1 MSYTSLHCHSD
12 YSNIRMLD
20 SINQLPLLFERAREL
35 KLKGLA
41 ITDHE
46 TLSGHI
52 KAIQYVKQQ
61 REKYKNK
68 YEAEENE
75 EKKKVI
81 KQELDYWNNFK
92 LILGNEI
99 YLTRNDLRLD
109 NYIKGKDKYYHFI
122 LLAKDAEGH
131 KQLREL
137 SSRAWSHSF
146 RQFIERVPT
155 FYRDIEEIIGANP
168 GHVIGSTAC
177 LGSQFAHLIREF
189 LDSGYSKEV
198 TKRIDNFVK
207 WCQKQFGKENFFIE
221 LQSSESDDQNSYNKC
236 ALAYAKS
243 RGIKV
248 IITTDAHYLRKEDR
262 PIHKSYLNSSEGD
275 RETDAFYS
283 GTYLQ
288 DADQIKEYM
297 NNISSEDIDI
307 MLENTNYINSQIEEY
322 DLKHKEI
329 VPKIKL
335 EFKEVRIDD
344 YDIIRHIVKKCNLEY
359 IDKFV
364 NSQSEQDKCYINNI
378 FYGLSK
384 KIDLNNWEEYLIQI
398 EKEVAEVYEITQKIG
413 NDLSSYF
420 NTMAKVVDIMWN
432 EGDSLVGI
440 SRGSAGGFVSNYL
453 LGITQMDPI
462 KYGIENMY
470 WRFIH
475 RDRPELPDVD
485 TDFQASK
492 RPKVTSALKD
502 YFESIGGEVYNIATF
517 GTETSKAAL
526 QTAARGLGYDSDLG
540 IYISSLVPID
550 RGKVRTLN
558 QCYYGDEEKGFNPIP
573 QFIKSMNE
581 YPDIWEVAQKVE
593 GTICRRGLH
602 ACFDGNTLVVTENG
616 YKPIKDIK
624 KGEKVLTHNNRY
636 KTVLDTIKTD
646 WNETYTIR
654 AVGTKYINTTAT
666 HPFLVR
672 SKIKDIYKT
681 VNGQVKR
688 IHCFTEPEWK
698 EVKNLEIK
706 KDYLGI
712 PINTKNELPTL
723 KINLEYSD
731 INFWWLIGRYIGD
744 GWTENRIHND
754 KYEEHQ
760 IIICCDKSII
770 KNEKED
776 IIMRLNL
783 LNYEYRIEEAT
794 TTYKIYIKK
803 DGLWEFLQLFGKYA
817 NNKFI
822 PNFVINLPCRL
833 LQSFFDGYISADGYI
848 KQSKITFKTVSE
860 KLLLGISQIV
870 NKIYHK
876 TVAIT
881 IIAPRQQRILGRLI
895 DCKTCYQGQVN
906 LNPRYERAFYDN
918 NYIWTPIKEIVI
930 NEEKKK
936 MYNLS
941 VNEDNSYIVENVA
954 VHNCGMLIV
963 NESFCEHNAVMK
975 APNGTLCSQF
985 ELHDS
990 EYMGG
995 VKFDALTTDAL
1006 DRIRT
1011 CLDLL
1016 LKYGYIEWQDNLRDT
1031 YNKYVGLENLDYDT
1045 EEMWKE
1051 IGENK
1056 ISNLFQYDTPV
1067 GLATAKLVK
1076 PKSAMELAVANSLM
1090 RLMAQDGGEM
1100 PSDTYT
1106 RYKNNIELW
1115 YREMEKYGLT
1125 EEEIKI
1131 MEGHLLNN
1139 YGVCDSQEGIMLIS
1153 MDEKISGFSVKEAN
1167 KLRKTI
1173 AKKKL
1178 AEIDNMHKLF
1188 MDRGREH
1195 GTSNNLLNYVWE
1207 VQVKR
1212 QLGYSFSLIHS
1223 LAYSLI
1229 AIQEMN
1235 LAYHYPTVFWNC
1247 SNLIVDSA
1255 GIDENDEFVNLIDSF
1270 DPVTEIV
1277 EEDNSD
1283 EDDEEDMT
1291 KEEKEE
1297 IKKQNKTVDYG
1308 KIASAIGKM
1317 MAQGIKVELP
1327 DINKSEFTFT
1337 PDIENNSIIF
1347 GIKGINRVNNDLA
1360 KDIIINRPYTGL
1372 KDFLSKVKSNK
1383 IAIIN
1388 LIKAGC
1394 FDKVEKRS
1402 RKDIM
1407 IDYID
1412 SISDKKQ
1419 RLTLQ
1424 NMAMLIRENC
1434 IPSEY
1439 KREVQIYNF
1448 NKYLKNFKKDIYY
1461 LFDDRAFTFYE
1472 KMFDM
1477 DLVSQNEEGQ
1487 FMIKQREWDKIYKK
1501 EMTDIREELK
1511 TNPKILEDLNKKL
1524 FDSVWN
1530 KYADGNISKWEMD
1543 SVCFYYDKHELAD
1556 IDKERYYIEDYF
1568 DLPEEPEV
1576 DNIWKTKEGKE
1587 IPIFKLTRIC
1597 GTVIDKNKMKNI
1609 VTLLTENG
1617 VVNLKIYRAQ
1627 FSKYDKQIS
1636 VKDSVTG
1643 KKTIIER
1650 SWFKRGNKL
1659 MVAGIRRGD
1668 NFVPKIYKNNAYF
1681 TYPIELI
1688 TSIDE
1693 NGIVTVAGER
1703 AE

>member
-75 EKKKVI
+75 EKKKAI

-207 WCQKQFGKENFFIE
+207 WCQKQFGEENFFIE

-288 DADQIKEYM
+288 DVDQIKEYM

-344 YDIIRHIVKKCNLEY
+344 YDIIRHIVKKRNLEY
-359 IDKFV
+359 IDKFM

-384 KIDLNNWEEYLIQI
+384 KIDLNNWEKYLIQI

-502 YFESIGGEVYNIATF
+502 YFEGIGGEVYNIATF

-602 ACFDGNTLVVTENG
+602 A
-616 YKPIKDIK
+616 
-624 KGEKVLTHNNRY
+624 
-636 KTVLDTIKTD
+636 
-646 WNETYTIR
+646 
-654 AVGTKYINTTAT
+654 
-666 HPFLVR
+666 
-672 SKIKDIYKT
+672 
-681 VNGQVKR
+681 
-688 IHCFTEPEWK
+688 
-698 EVKNLEIK
+698 
-706 KDYLGI
+706 
-712 PINTKNELPTL
+712 
-723 KINLEYSD
+723 
-731 INFWWLIGRYIGD
+731 
-744 GWTENRIHND
+744 
-754 KYEEHQ
+754 
-760 IIICCDKSII
+760 
-770 KNEKED
+770 
-776 IIMRLNL
+776 
-783 LNYEYRIEEAT
+783 
-794 TTYKIYIKK
+794 
-803 DGLWEFLQLFGKYA
+803 
-817 NNKFI
+817 
-822 PNFVINLPCRL
+822 
-833 LQSFFDGYISADGYI
+833 
-848 KQSKITFKTVSE
+848 
-860 KLLLGISQIV
+860 
-870 NKIYHK
+870 
-876 TVAIT
+876 
-881 IIAPRQQRILGRLI
+881 
-895 DCKTCYQGQVN
+895 
-906 LNPRYERAFYDN
+906 
-918 NYIWTPIKEIVI
+918 
-930 NEEKKK
+930 
-936 MYNLS
+936 
-941 VNEDNSYIVENVA
+941 
-954 VHNCGMLIV
+954 CGMLIV

-1195 GTSNNLLNYVWE
+1195 GTSDNLLNYVWE

-1277 EEDNSD
+1277 EEDNND

-1693 NGIVTVAGER
+1693 DGIVTVAGER

>member
-75 EKKKVI
+75 EKKKAI

-243 RGIKV
+243 RGIKA

-344 YDIIRHIVKKCNLEY
+344 YDIIRHIVKKYNLEY
-359 IDKFV
+359 IDKFM

-384 KIDLNNWEEYLIQI
+384 KIDLNNWEKYLIQI

-502 YFESIGGEVYNIATF
+502 YFEGIGGEVYNIATF

-602 ACFDGNTLVVTENG
+602 A
-616 YKPIKDIK
+616 
-624 KGEKVLTHNNRY
+624 
-636 KTVLDTIKTD
+636 
-646 WNETYTIR
+646 
-654 AVGTKYINTTAT
+654 
-666 HPFLVR
+666 
-672 SKIKDIYKT
+672 
-681 VNGQVKR
+681 
-688 IHCFTEPEWK
+688 
-698 EVKNLEIK
+698 
-706 KDYLGI
+706 
-712 PINTKNELPTL
+712 
-723 KINLEYSD
+723 
-731 INFWWLIGRYIGD
+731 
-744 GWTENRIHND
+744 
-754 KYEEHQ
+754 
-760 IIICCDKSII
+760 
-770 KNEKED
+770 
-776 IIMRLNL
+776 
-783 LNYEYRIEEAT
+783 
-794 TTYKIYIKK
+794 
-803 DGLWEFLQLFGKYA
+803 
-817 NNKFI
+817 
-822 PNFVINLPCRL
+822 
-833 LQSFFDGYISADGYI
+833 
-848 KQSKITFKTVSE
+848 
-860 KLLLGISQIV
+860 
-870 NKIYHK
+870 
-876 TVAIT
+876 
-881 IIAPRQQRILGRLI
+881 
-895 DCKTCYQGQVN
+895 
-906 LNPRYERAFYDN
+906 
-918 NYIWTPIKEIVI
+918 
-930 NEEKKK
+930 
-936 MYNLS
+936 
-941 VNEDNSYIVENVA
+941 
-954 VHNCGMLIV
+954 CGMLIV

-1115 YREMEKYGLT
+1115 YREMERYGLT

-1360 KDIIINRPYTGL
+1360 KDIIMNRPYTGL

-1394 FDKVEKRS
+1394 FDKVEKKD

-1477 DLVSQNEEGQ
+1477 DLVSQNKEGQ

-1568 DLPEEPEV
+1568 DLSEEPEV

-1636 VKDSVTG
+1636 VKDPVTG

-1668 NFVPKIYKNNAYF
+1668 NFVPKIYKNNVYF

-1693 NGIVTVAGER
+1693 DGIVTVAGER

>member
-75 EKKKVI
+75 EKKKAI

-207 WCQKQFGKENFFIE
+207 WCQKQFGEENFFIE

-384 KIDLNNWEEYLIQI
+384 KIDLDNWEKYLIQI

-502 YFESIGGEVYNIATF
+502 YFEGIGGEVYNIATF

-602 ACFDGNTLVVTENG
+602 A
-616 YKPIKDIK
+616 
-624 KGEKVLTHNNRY
+624 
-636 KTVLDTIKTD
+636 
-646 WNETYTIR
+646 
-654 AVGTKYINTTAT
+654 
-666 HPFLVR
+666 
-672 SKIKDIYKT
+672 
-681 VNGQVKR
+681 
-688 IHCFTEPEWK
+688 
-698 EVKNLEIK
+698 
-706 KDYLGI
+706 
-712 PINTKNELPTL
+712 
-723 KINLEYSD
+723 
-731 INFWWLIGRYIGD
+731 
-744 GWTENRIHND
+744 
-754 KYEEHQ
+754 
-760 IIICCDKSII
+760 
-770 KNEKED
+770 
-776 IIMRLNL
+776 
-783 LNYEYRIEEAT
+783 
-794 TTYKIYIKK
+794 
-803 DGLWEFLQLFGKYA
+803 
-817 NNKFI
+817 
-822 PNFVINLPCRL
+822 
-833 LQSFFDGYISADGYI
+833 
-848 KQSKITFKTVSE
+848 
-860 KLLLGISQIV
+860 
-870 NKIYHK
+870 
-876 TVAIT
+876 
-881 IIAPRQQRILGRLI
+881 
-895 DCKTCYQGQVN
+895 
-906 LNPRYERAFYDN
+906 
-918 NYIWTPIKEIVI
+918 
-930 NEEKKK
+930 
-936 MYNLS
+936 
-941 VNEDNSYIVENVA
+941 
-954 VHNCGMLIV
+954 CGMLIV

-1115 YREMEKYGLT
+1115 YREMERYGLT

-1195 GTSNNLLNYVWE
+1195 GTSDNLLNYVWE

-1291 KEEKEE
+1291 KKEKEE

-1360 KDIIINRPYTGL
+1360 KDIIMNRPYTGL

-1394 FDKVEKRS
+1394 FDKVEKRN

-1524 FDSVWN
+1524 FNSVWN

-1617 VVNLKIYRAQ
+1617 IVNLKIYRAQ

-1636 VKDSVTG
+1636 VKDPVTG

>member
-75 EKKKVI
+75 EKKKAI

-198 TKRIDNFVK
+198 TKRIDNFIK
-207 WCQKQFGKENFFIE
+207 WCQKQFGEENFFIE

-288 DADQIKEYM
+288 DVDQIKEYM

-307 MLENTNYINSQIEEY
+307 ILENTNYINSQIEEY

-359 IDKFV
+359 VSKFM
-364 NSQSEQDKCYINNI
+364 NSQSEQDKCYVNNI

-384 KIDLNNWEEYLIQI
+384 KIDVNDWEKYLIQI

-502 YFESIGGEVYNIATF
+502 YFEGIGGEVYNIATF

-593 GTICRRGLH
+593 GNICRRGLH
-602 ACFDGNTLVVTENG
+602 AC
-616 YKPIKDIK
+616 
-624 KGEKVLTHNNRY
+624 
-636 KTVLDTIKTD
+636 
-646 WNETYTIR
+646 
-654 AVGTKYINTTAT
+654 
-666 HPFLVR
+666 
-672 SKIKDIYKT
+672 
-681 VNGQVKR
+681 
-688 IHCFTEPEWK
+688 
-698 EVKNLEIK
+698 
-706 KDYLGI
+706 
-712 PINTKNELPTL
+712 
-723 KINLEYSD
+723 
-731 INFWWLIGRYIGD
+731 
-744 GWTENRIHND
+744 
-754 KYEEHQ
+754 
-760 IIICCDKSII
+760 
-770 KNEKED
+770 
-776 IIMRLNL
+776 
-783 LNYEYRIEEAT
+783 
-794 TTYKIYIKK
+794 
-803 DGLWEFLQLFGKYA
+803 
-817 NNKFI
+817 
-822 PNFVINLPCRL
+822 
-833 LQSFFDGYISADGYI
+833 
-848 KQSKITFKTVSE
+848 
-860 KLLLGISQIV
+860 
-870 NKIYHK
+870 
-876 TVAIT
+876 
-881 IIAPRQQRILGRLI
+881 
-895 DCKTCYQGQVN
+895 
-906 LNPRYERAFYDN
+906 
-918 NYIWTPIKEIVI
+918 
-930 NEEKKK
+930 
-936 MYNLS
+936 
-941 VNEDNSYIVENVA
+941 
-954 VHNCGMLIV
+954 GMLIV
-963 NESFCEHNAVMK
+963 NENFCEHNAVMK

-1115 YREMEKYGLT
+1115 YREMERYNLT

-1131 MEGHLLNN
+1131 MEKHLLNN

-1277 EEDNSD
+1277 EEDNND

-1347 GIKGINRVNNDLA
+1347 GIKGINRINNDLA
-1360 KDIIINRPYTGL
+1360 KDIIMNRPYTGL

-1394 FDKVEKRS
+1394 FDKVEKRD

-1556 IDKERYYIEDYF
+1556 IDKERYCIEDYF

-1636 VKDSVTG
+1636 VKDPITG

-1693 NGIVTVAGER
+1693 DGIVTVAGER

>member
-75 EKKKVI
+75 EKKKAI

-207 WCQKQFGKENFFIE
+207 WCQKQFGEENFFIE

-359 IDKFV
+359 IDKFM

-384 KIDLNNWEEYLIQI
+384 KIDLDNWEEYLIQI

-502 YFESIGGEVYNIATF
+502 YFEGIGGEVYNIATF

-602 ACFDGNTLVVTENG
+602 
-616 YKPIKDIK
+616 P
-624 KGEKVLTHNNRY
+624 
-636 KTVLDTIKTD
+636 
-646 WNETYTIR
+646 
-654 AVGTKYINTTAT
+654 
-666 HPFLVR
+666 
-672 SKIKDIYKT
+672 
-681 VNGQVKR
+681 
-688 IHCFTEPEWK
+688 
-698 EVKNLEIK
+698 
-706 KDYLGI
+706 
-712 PINTKNELPTL
+712 
-723 KINLEYSD
+723 
-731 INFWWLIGRYIGD
+731 
-744 GWTENRIHND
+744 
-754 KYEEHQ
+754 
-760 IIICCDKSII
+760 
-770 KNEKED
+770 
-776 IIMRLNL
+776 
-783 LNYEYRIEEAT
+783 
-794 TTYKIYIKK
+794 
-803 DGLWEFLQLFGKYA
+803 
-817 NNKFI
+817 
-822 PNFVINLPCRL
+822 
-833 LQSFFDGYISADGYI
+833 
-848 KQSKITFKTVSE
+848 
-860 KLLLGISQIV
+860 
-870 NKIYHK
+870 
-876 TVAIT
+876 
-881 IIAPRQQRILGRLI
+881 
-895 DCKTCYQGQVN
+895 
-906 LNPRYERAFYDN
+906 
-918 NYIWTPIKEIVI
+918 
-930 NEEKKK
+930 
-936 MYNLS
+936 
-941 VNEDNSYIVENVA
+941 
-954 VHNCGMLIV
+954 CGMLIV

-1115 YREMEKYGLT
+1115 YREMERYGLT

-1188 MDRGREH
+1188 IDRGREH
-1195 GTSNNLLNYVWE
+1195 GTSDSLLNYVWE

-1360 KDIIINRPYTGL
+1360 KDIIMNRPYTGL

-1636 VKDSVTG
+1636 VKDPVTG

-1693 NGIVTVAGER
+1693 DGIVTVAGER